1 MDDFVVI
8 GLYRHGVTAD
18 NEKRAFSGW
27 TDSALSEAGKR
38 GLEQLKL
45 DLPSYEKVIAS
56 DLQRCIDTAAI
67 FFPDNR
73 VDVWPEF
80 RELNF
85 GCWEG
90 KTHQEL
96 EHLEEYKAWLQ
107 NPFSS
112 PLPEGENYRQFGDRI
127 REAWKKWL
135 EVLDQ
140 YNLKRTAIVT
150 HGGVIRYLLTEL
162 APDRKEF
169 WEWKIEN
176 GHGYELAGS
185 LSALRRGERC
195 ISLQVVP
202 STAKSNG

>member
-1 MDDFVVI
+1 MDDLVVI

-18 NEKRAFSGW
+18 NERRAFSGW

-38 GLEQLKL
+38 ELEQLKL
-45 DLPSYEKVIAS
+45 HLPSYEKVIAS

-67 FFPDNR
+67 FFPDSL
-73 VDVWPEF
+73 VDVWPNF

-107 NPFSS
+107 DPFSS
-112 PLPEGENYRQFGDRI
+112 PLPDGENYRQFGARI
-127 REAWKKWL
+127 RGAWEKWL
-135 EVLDQ
+135 QTVEQ

-162 APDRKEF
+162 APDKKEF
-169 WEWKIEN
+169 WEWNIEN
-176 GHGYELAGS
+176 GRGYELAGS

-202 STAKSNG
+202 SMEKKNG